1 MKRNISDLLDTYM
14 EEDVELEAETV
25 LSPTRIKE
33 LTMNKLNQ
41 NQNHTEKKRGKHFP
55 IRVLI
60 AAAAVAA
67 LSATALAADIGGVGS
82 TLQSYF
88 AKEGES
94 LSSAQI
100 QVIDNLGAT
109 FSGGVTSE
117 GATLTPL
124 AAMADENV
132 YYLRLRVEAPQGTVL
147 PDLDEDTGYYQ
158 LFGGET
164 ENSMDLD
171 LSAYGGEYAPG
182 YWSDYTWRPEAD
194 PTENVKE
201 AVLRYQVPSE
211 DGEAD
216 SRLKF
221 NDGVSK
227 PLTIH
232 GLWIQSPDKG
242 YTQVFGGTFTF
253 DIGKNFESQSMALDC
268 AGLSYHDET
277 FDITSAPD
285 SMTLSPLSLSC
296 QYKCTLLENQWV
308 GWGVGPIKIVLKDG
322 TVFYDNAEGYSF
334 TGNCLDDI
342 PIADLPRSQ
351 EPSSSHRDIIVFDQ
365 PLDLTQVDYVEYGG
379 ERISVD
385 TE

>member
-33 LTMNKLNQ
+33 LTMNKLDQ
-41 NQNHTEKKRGKHFP
+41 KNHTEKKTGKRFP
-55 IRVLI
+55 VRVFI

-67 LSATALAADIGGVGS
+67 MSVTALAADIGGVGS

-88 AKEGES
+88 AKDGDS
-94 LSSAQI
+94 LSAGQI
-100 QVIDNLGAT
+100 QAIDQLGAT
-109 FSGGVTSE
+109 FSGGVTSQ

-124 AAMADENV
+124 AAVADENV

-147 PDLDEDTGYYQ
+147 PDLDEETGYYQ

-164 ENSMDLD
+164 KNSLDLD
-171 LSAYGGEYAPG
+171 LSAYDGAYSPG
-182 YWSDYTWRPEAD
+182 YSVDYTWMPDQDPAD
-194 PTENVKE
+194 NMKE
-201 AVLRYQVPSE
+201 VVLRYQVLPE
-211 DGEAD
+211 DGEESGA
-216 SRLKF
+216 LKF

-227 PLTIH
+227 VLTIR
-232 GLWIQSPDKG
+232 GLWVQAPDKE

-253 DIGKNFESQSMALDC
+253 DIGKNFESQSVALDC

-285 SMTLSPLSLSC
+285 TMTLSPLSLSC
-296 QYKCTLLENQWV
+296 EYKCTLQENQWV

-322 TVFYDNAEGYSF
+322 TAFFDDTEGYSF
-334 TGNCLDDI
+334 TGNQISDI

-351 EPSSSHRDIIVFDQ
+351 EPSSVHRMMIPFDE
-365 PLDLTQVDYVEYGG
+365 PLDLTKVDYVEYGG
-379 ERISVD
+379 EKIPVNVG
-385 TE
+385 

>member
-117 GATLTPL
+117 GA
-124 AAMADENV
+124 
-132 YYLRLRVEAPQGTVL
+132 G
-147 PDLDEDTGYYQ
+147 
-158 LFGGET
+158 
-164 ENSMDLD
+164 
-171 LSAYGGEYAPG
+171 
-182 YWSDYTWRPEAD
+182 
-194 PTENVKE
+194 
-201 AVLRYQVPSE
+201 
-211 DGEAD
+211 
-216 SRLKF
+216 SR
-221 NDGVSK
+221 
-227 PLTIH
+227 
-232 GLWIQSPDKG
+232 
-242 YTQVFGGTFTF
+242 
-253 DIGKNFESQSMALDC
+253 
-268 AGLSYHDET
+268 
-277 FDITSAPD
+277 
-285 SMTLSPLSLSC
+285 
-296 QYKCTLLENQWV
+296 
-308 GWGVGPIKIVLKDG
+308 
-322 TVFYDNAEGYSF
+322 
-334 TGNCLDDI
+334 
-342 PIADLPRSQ
+342 RSH
-351 EPSSSHRDIIVFDQ
+351 P
-365 PLDLTQVDYVEYGG
+365 P
-379 ERISVD
+379 
-385 TE
+385 